1 MSSRGGDACSQ
12 TQFLDAGGGFEMPNF
27 TISCERAVAAFVVL
41 WCVLLSGCGSVAQS
55 TKLEPGFV
63 PTESYTVSI
72 GEITNA
78 SPPIPDD
85 EKLELDP
92 VEALRGALVEKLTER
107 EISTAPVPGIAQ
119 YLLLATIKEYRPGDA
134 GKRWM
139 MPGWGSTILWVES
152 ELREGDEKVAQ
163 LSHRRT
169 VDAGGLYTAGA
180 YKSIFGD
187 VATDIANGLKE
198 KLTASQ

>member
-1 MSSRGGDACSQ
+1 MPSSTRSYK
-12 TQFLDAGGGFEMPNF
+12 
-27 TISCERAVAAFVVL
+27 RAIATAVIC

-55 TKLEPGFV
+55 TRLEPGFV
-63 PTESYTVSI
+63 PTENYTVAI
-72 GEITNA
+72 GEITNV

-85 EKLELDP
+85 EKVELDP
-92 VEALRGALVEKLTER
+92 VQALRSALLEKLAER
-107 EISTAPVPGIAQ
+107 EISTTPVPGAAQ
-119 YLLLATIKEYRPGDA
+119 YVLVSTIKEYRPGDA

-152 ELREGDEKVAQ
+152 ELLGGGNKVAR
-163 LSHRRT
+163 LSNKRT

-187 VATDIANGLKE
+187 VATDIADGLKK
-198 KLTASQ
+198 KLAVKQ